1 MKMNRLILF
10 IFLFLVS
17 NALFAQT
24 SNQKNETVSVWQD
37 LFNGKNLDG
46 WEVKCRQQDKNKEFW
61 KVENGVIECNSI
73 GRPDH
78 NYVWLMNKNV
88 YSDFDL
94 QVKFQVFK
102 SSKGNSGIQFRS
114 IFDDSATAREGGW
127 LSGPQAD
134 IHPPAPFRAGLI
146 YDETDGVNRWIYPS
160 MPDWKISEND
170 VPKSALKTQLFYADE
185 NPEAWNTME
194 IHCDGMKIK
203 TIVNGNPV
211 TDFNAAGIL
220 DDAIHQQKNSGKM
233 GQIALQLHSGDELLI
248 RFKDIKIKNQK
259 SGIDEFTVKAINALQ
274 DWYNTETGLWNT
286 TNWWNAANA
295 LTGIIRYTAVTGDN
309 SFAKTIEN
317 TFQKTKKITF
327 PATEKNAAYTF
338 ENFINEY
345 YDDEGWWALAW
356 VAAFDLTREQKYLD
370 MAKSIFE
377 DMLTGWDEKCNGGI
391 YWKKG
396 LPYKSAISNELF
408 MLLGARLALRDKNRD
423 YYLDWA
429 LKDWNW
435 FAQTGMINDL
445 PLVHD
450 GVKEDC
456 VAKGRHYTYNQGVI
470 LAALVDLT
478 KLTGDKQYLN
488 LAEKI
493 ALAAIQN
500 MSTPEGVLKGM
511 PKQEDGAD
519 GIQFKGIFMRHLAY
533 LYHSSKNETIKEYL
547 LKNAESIKNSATKP
561 GTVLIGS
568 QWEGPFD
575 AADAA
580 RQSSAID
587 ALVSAIEVAK

>member
-1 MKMNRLILF
+1 MKR
-10 IFLFLVS
+10 LFLLPFLLS
-17 NALFAQT
+17 FSFSLFSQHKMT
-24 SNQKNETVSVWQD
+24 NENDDKYVE
-37 LFNGKNLDG
+37 LFNGKNLDD
-46 WEVKCRQQDKNKEFW
+46 WEVKCLPQDRHKIFW

-78 NYVWLMNKNV
+78 NYVWLINKNE
-88 YSDFDL
+88 YADFDL
-94 QVKFQVFK
+94 QLKFQIFK
-102 SSKGNSGIQFRS
+102 SSNGNSGVQFRS
-114 IFDDSATAREGGW
+114 RFDDSETARGGGW

-134 IHPPAPFRAGLI
+134 IHPPSPFRAGLI

-160 MPDWKISEND
+160 MPDWKISEKD
-170 VPKSALKTQLFYADE
+170 VPKTALQTKLVYADD
-185 NPEAWNTME
+185 NPDTWNTME
-194 IHCDGMKIK
+194 ISCEGMKIR
-203 TIVNGNPV
+203 TFVNGNPV
-211 TDFNAAGIL
+211 TDFDGTGIL
-220 DDAIHQQKNSGKM
+220 DDTSHIKNKVGTSGK
-233 GQIALQLHSGDELLI
+233 IALQLHASDELLI
-248 RFKDIKIKNQK
+248 RYKEIKIRSFNSATEK
-259 SGIDEFTVKAINALQ
+259 FTRNAIELLQ
-274 DWYNTETGLWNT
+274 EWYNAETGLWET

-295 LTGIIRYTAVTGDN
+295 LTGIIRYTEATGDK
-309 SFAKTIEN
+309 SFEAIVEN
-317 TFQKTKKITF
+317 TFGKTKNITF
-327 PATEKNAAYTF
+327 PATEKHKEYTF

-356 VAAFDLTREQKYLD
+356 IEAFDLTGKKEYLE

-377 DMLTGWDEKCNGGI
+377 DMKTGWDEKCNGGI

-408 MLLGARLALRDKNRD
+408 MLLGARLALRDKNKS
-423 YYLDWA
+423 YYRDWA
-429 LKDWNW
+429 LKEWDW

-445 PLVHD
+445 PLIHD

-478 KLTGDKQYLN
+478 KLTGDKQYVT

-500 MSTPEGVLKGM
+500 MSTSGGVLKGH

-519 GIQFKGIFMRHLAY
+519 GVQFKGIFMRHLAY
-533 LYHSSKNETIKEYL
+533 LYKHTQNNIIKEYV
-547 LKNAESIKNSATKP
+547 LKNAESIKNSATEP

-575 AADAA
+575 SADAA

-587 ALVSAIEVAK
+587 ALVSALEVTNL